1 MRGCAVFSS
10 FVAEFEL
17 FGDMKPAFA
26 SNVCFLG
33 RRESDNVRIFIHF
46 FWYFT
51 NTFAYV
57 SFRWRSQLLAFAE
70 VDNLIFYRKVFGS
83 YYLSF
88 VSSRS
93 CAQDCLWKATLSFPA
108 LFGRRGAFETL
119 L

>member
-70 VDNLIFYRKVFGS
+70 VDNLIFYRK
-83 YYLSF
+83 SF
-88 VSSRS
+88 
-93 CAQDCLWKATLSFPA
+93 W
-108 LFGRRGAFETL
+108 
-119 L
+119 